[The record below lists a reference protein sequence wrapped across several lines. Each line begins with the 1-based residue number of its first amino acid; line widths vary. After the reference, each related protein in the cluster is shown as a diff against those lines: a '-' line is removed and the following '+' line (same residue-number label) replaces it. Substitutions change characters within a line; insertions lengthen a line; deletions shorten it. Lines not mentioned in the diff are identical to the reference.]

1 LREAPG
7 PAAAGLPVGDLYD
20 LPAAA
25 ARCRRDAPSAA
36 CFGRKNRGMAQ
47 LLLIVPSAQARVH
60 DRSNAD
66 GDPANPESKPE
77 SATKKKKND
86 N

>member
-1 LREAPG
+1 MREAV
-7 PAAAGLPVGDLYD
+7 GLGGRGRSVGDFYD
-20 LPAAA
+20 LPGKPL
-25 ARCRRDAPSAA
+25 RGRRGRPTVA
-36 CFGRKNRGMAQ
+36 CFGRKNRAMAQ
-47 LLLIVPSAQARVH
+47 LLLILPSAQARVY

>member
-1 LREAPG
+1 
-7 PAAAGLPVGDLYD
+7 
-20 LPAAA
+20 
-25 ARCRRDAPSAA
+25 
-36 CFGRKNRGMAQ
+36 MAQ
-47 LLLIVPSAQARVH
+47 LLLLTERAQARVH

-66 GDPANPESKPE
+66 GDPVNPESKPE

>member
-1 LREAPG
+1 LREAAGPG
-7 PAAAGLPVGDLYD
+7 GRGQSVGDFYD
-20 LPAAA
+20 LSGTA
-25 ARCRRDAPSAA
+25 CRHRRGAPSAA
-36 CFGRKNRGMAQ
+36 CFGRKNRAMAQ
-47 LLLIVPSAQARVH
+47 LLLMDPSAQARVH

>member
-1 LREAPG
+1 MEQLSVIFTERLQPG
-7 PAAAGLPVGDLYD
+7 G
-20 LPAAA
+20 
-25 ARCRRDAPSAA
+25 RSRRMAPSAT
-36 CFGRKNRGMAQ
+36 CFGRKNRGVAQ
-47 LLLIVPSAQARVH
+47 LLLTIPSAQARVH

>member
-1 LREAPG
+1 
-7 PAAAGLPVGDLYD
+7 
-20 LPAAA
+20 
-25 ARCRRDAPSAA
+25 
-36 CFGRKNRGMAQ
+36 MAQ
-47 LLLIVPSAQARVH
+47 LLLMDPSAQARVH